1 MIGSCYNNHQCVCAW
16 CHVCQNTNE
25 AREGYALG
33 KDYLLFLQLL
43 QPPFFFAGHSTVARY
58 TV

>member
-16 CHVCQNTNE
+16 CHVSQKTNE

-33 KDYLLFLQLL
+33 KDYLSFSVVTPTSFLSLL
-43 QPPFFFAGHSTVARY
+43 DTRY